1 MAKPI
6 AISAAAAMAFHAT
19 TCERSQVPTEV
30 CSIAAARSITA
41 RSVDVRPVSR
51 FAAGAGAIVSPR
63 ASSANATVS
72 TATSVA
78 CTSARASA
86 AITATTTNR
95 RNGTSARTRRAKK
108 FSMGL
113 TEIESESRL
122 PELNR
127 QPPDYKSGA
136 LPIELKRHEGRED
149 SNLTRGFT
157 VLRASSRGV
166 ATCADAVTAARSA
179 SVARDIADSCRFA
192 GLLLPLLLP
201 LRSSVPVARSSD

>member
-1 MAKPI
+1 M
-6 AISAAAAMAFHAT
+6 
-19 TCERSQVPTEV
+19 
-30 CSIAAARSITA
+30 
-41 RSVDVRPVSR
+41 
-51 FAAGAGAIVSPR
+51 
-63 ASSANATVS
+63 
-72 TATSVA
+72 
-78 CTSARASA
+78 
-86 AITATTTNR
+86 
-95 RNGTSARTRRAKK
+95 
-108 FSMGL
+108 

-166 ATCADAVTAARSA
+166 ATCADAVTAARSV
-179 SVARDIADSCRFA
+179 SVARDIAVSCRFV

-201 LRSSVPVARSSD
+201 LLPLFRIQLLLFP